1 MPPPNQPKNVG
12 SPRGDTN
19 TPPRSAMDEA
29 PPVPPG
35 SAGPLFEHN
44 MGAPNTPTGYDP
56 TKTQAEQG
64 GKNASAPAED
74 PFATQ
79 QAPTPDLTGFDA
91 ADRSARQ
98 ADIDRQTATNRP
110 NQYGPNGSITWG
122 ADGSQTTTL
131 SPELQAALGSKVDYG
146 ALPSAQSGSDA
157 RNQAIAAALD
167 ASEARLNPQ
176 WNRREASMRA
186 RLAAQGISD
195 TSSEAGR
202 GALSQ
207 LDAARNDAYAGA
219 RNAAIL
225 QGNDAG
231 NSIFRNSMQTR
242 EQALAEALQAH
253 KQPFE
258 DANAANRAVAPPSF
272 AMAGSAGGSSSMSAA
287 LAKYGIDAAKLKAAQ
302 EGDAEAVKTVMSA
315 LGMIALASGG

>member
-1 MPPPNQPKNVG
+1 MPPPNQPKNIG
-12 SPRGDTN
+12 GPNKPNAPAQTGDG
-19 TPPRSAMDEA
+19 EA
-29 PPVPPG
+29 PVPYGG
-35 SAGPLFEHN
+35 SSPLFEHN
-44 MGAPNTPTGYDP
+44 MGAPGTPTGYDP

-64 GKNASAPAED
+64 GKNASAPTAD

-79 QAPTPDLTGFDA
+79 QAATPDVTGLDA

-110 NQYGPNGSITWG
+110 NQYGPSGSVTWG
-122 ADGSQTTTL
+122 ADGSQMTTL

-146 ALPSAQSGSDA
+146 ALPGAQSGSDA

-176 WNRREASMRA
+176 WNRREASTRA

-202 GALSQ
+202 GAMSQ

-219 RNAAIL
+219 RNSAIL

-242 EQALAEALQAH
+242 EQALAEALQSH

-258 DANAANRAVAPPSF
+258 DAAAANRAVAPPSF
-272 AMAGSAGGSSSMSAA
+272 AMAGSAGGSNSMNAA